1 MSLSANE
8 RKVFWQ
14 NHKDS
19 LNRIRYQLDDQEPP
33 LISPRGSGRKHN
45 HSPLGLYRKPSP
57 SLLPRIESPDNDG
70 YRPKI
75 RGSRYDIVPPLNNRT
90 PEYDSWGEESDEEW
104 EDGLEHAMPLPYPY
118 PILGYPAYHTSG
130 GFHPPPIM
138 YGNPFPVYYPPPPV
152 YKERRKRKDGGE
164 KNVEMLEVHQSYPAG
179 RKSKRSTA
187 VQLPVMYRKTK
198 GLEEI
203 EPKRKKDLTKK
214 YKYIYPRDSPY
225 VPNLN
230 ESFVNTR
237 YRNEQE
243 SLVYF
248 YFKEHPVFAENFTEW
263 LILDM
268 LDEIIPD
275 TLIHTFTSTDK
286 LAFNIKSY
294 APTIIGD
301 DIVDDVVKSMTREA
315 VRGGL
320 SEMVNEYLGNTSNFA
335 ESGDPLTRFL
345 DKLFEEAIQDS
356 TEEVVRDTVR
366 ELASDHM
373 RVNSTAAVVDDLL
386 LDHLQDIEGE
396 MVDDVILEVI
406 LEEFI
411 DTYVIEPE
419 MEEEISEI
427 AKEVLE
433 RYDTKIEKKELR
445 EISKKAGDRLME
457 SICLEY
463 LLSLIS
469 RQGKVWN
476 ESDHANKF
484 LDDVIL
490 NILVGQYTNVII
502 NREKTFSNQS
512 LKKLHEKVVSDVA
525 LDLLLQ
531 QLSSSLDEDLA
542 DVDEYER
549 GIDEYNSTS

>member
-33 LISPRGSGRKHN
+33 LISPGGSGRKHN

-57 SLLPRIESPDNDG
+57 SLLPRIDSPDNDG

-104 EDGLEHAMPLPYPY
+104 EDGLEHVMPLPYPY

-130 GFHPPPIM
+130 GYHPPPIM
-138 YGNPFPVYYPPPPV
+138 YGNPFPVYYPPPPA

-179 RKSKRSTA
+179 RKSKRVTA
-187 VQLPVMYRKTK
+187 VQLPVMHRKTK

-203 EPKRKKDLTKK
+203 EPKSKKDLTKK

-230 ESFVNTR
+230 ESYVNTR
-237 YRNEQE
+237 YRNEQA
-243 SLVYF
+243 F
-248 YFKEHPVFAENFTEW
+248 
-263 LILDM
+263 
-268 LDEIIPD
+268 D
-275 TLIHTFTSTDK
+275 T
-286 LAFNIKSY
+286 KSY

-320 SEMVNEYLGNTSNFA
+320 SEMVNEYLGNSTNFA

-373 RVNSTAAVVDDLL
+373 SVNSTAAVVDDLL

-411 DTYVIEPE
+411 NTYVIEPE

-433 RYDTKIEKKELR
+433 HYDTKIEKKELR
-445 EISKKAGDRLME
+445 EISKKAGNRLLE

-490 NILVGQYTNVII
+490 NILVSQYTNVII
-502 NREKTFSNQS
+502 NREKTISNQS